1 MAKENIA
8 FMVNLRK
15 NTQEGSPMEGRYYP
29 EAESKETLSTKG
41 FAKHVSEHGGTL
53 VTLEF
58 MQLVLAAIVKCLK
71 EMMSHGQPVKLDGLG
86 TFRPTVTSVKNGAAT
101 IEDALRMGVNNMVAG
116 VNFVFIPENAQGE
129 EITSKKFKDQCS
141 LQFAYLVETV
151 KKVIGGKEK
160 SYTLRTPLSAWG
172 IISADEEG
180 SEGSEGSENDQ
191 NGGSEN
197 GSSQN
202 GGTQNGGDNSGS
214 QGQQGDQNQQS
225 GYALTIATS
234 GSGSA
239 TVTHDGNAVTSGY
252 TLNEDDEVEIS
263 ITPAEGQVP
272 TASINSSAI
281 ELTEDNG
288 VYTGSFAMPGQASAL
303 VISTGVSGDG
313 GDGGEG
319 LDKD

>member
-8 FMVNLRK
+8 FLVNLRK

-29 EAESKETLSTKG
+29 EAESKETLSMKG

-58 MQLVLAAIVKCLK
+58 MQLVMAAIVKCLK
-71 EMMSHGQPVKLDGLG
+71 EMMSHGQPVMLDGLG

-180 SEGSEGSENDQ
+180 SEGSEGGETQ
-191 NGGSEN
+191 QGG
-197 GSSQN
+197 
-202 GGTQNGGDNSGS
+202 
-214 QGQQGDQNQQS
+214 QGQQGNQNQPT
-225 GYALTIATS
+225 GYALTISKT

-239 TVTHDGNAVTSGY
+239 SVTHDGNAVTSGAS
-252 TLNEDDEVEIS
+252 LNEDDEVEIVVTAAS
-263 ITPAEGQVP
+263 GATPSA
-272 TASINSSAI
+272 TINGSEI
-281 ELTEDNG
+281 ELTHGSGDTW
-288 VYTGSFAMPGQASAL
+288 TGNFAMPAQASTL
-303 VISTGVSGDG
+303 VVNTGSSSGG
-313 GDGGEG
+313 GDDG
-319 LDKD
+319 LTND

>member
-1 MAKENIA
+1 MLEI
-8 FMVNLRK
+8 NLTK
-15 NTQEGSPMEGRYYP
+15 NNN
-29 EAESKETLSTKG
+29 EAIQ
-41 FAKHVSEHGGTL
+41 GTL
-53 VTLEF
+53 GKYYGRVEYKGTMTTKELAEHMHHHNTAFSAGLIVGMLTDMAACIKELTLMGYVIKIDDLGLFKASIDANGLTLE
-58 MQLVLAAIVKCLK
+58 QGSKISAGRGSQRTDEELAANPKAQQFAVGAVK
-71 EMMSHGQPVKLDGLG
+71 MIMQA
-86 TFRPTVTSVKNGAAT
+86 TGATT
-101 IEDALRMGVNNMVAG
+101 IEKMNSDAKLS
-116 VNFVFIPENAQGE
+116 F
-129 EITSKKFKDQCS
+129 TSKTKAMVKS
-141 LQFAYLVETV
+141 LTGEDA
-151 KKVIGGKEK
+151 
-160 SYTLRTPLSAWG
+160 S
-172 IISADEEG
+172 DE
-180 SEGSEGSENDQ
+180 NN
-191 NGGSEN
+191 NGGDD
-197 GSSQN
+197 N
-202 GGTQNGGDNSGS
+202 GGDNNGGGNGGGNSGGNSGNNSGGDNSGS

-239 TVTHDGNAVTSGY
+239 TVTHDGNAVTSGT